1 MIFKTFAF
9 EDLEIDPFINLHDNP
24 NTNNLFD
31 MPPNNPT
38 EVQVPVQAPVN
49 RPSDRETF
57 RVVNIGNYRNRKND
71 NLTKHLVTAI
81 NALVKKLGRIEFQES
96 DLDR

>member
-1 MIFKTFAF
+1 MRSQTFAF
-9 EDLEIDPFINLHDNP
+9 EDLEIDPFVNLHDNP

-38 EVQVPVQAPVN
+38 DVQVPVQAPVN

-57 RVVNIGNYRNRKND
+57 RVVNLGNSRNRNTD
-71 NLTKHLVTAI
+71 NLTKHLITAI
-81 NALVKKLGRIEFQES
+81 KVLEKKLDNIEF
-96 DLDR
+96 